1 MNKWA
6 NDPIHT
12 YIVIVGVAHLETTV
26 PLIRGARSSCVVAEN
41 VAKRM
46 ASSPLATAT
55 PDVSLHGVRLGEIV
69 PRPNKQHGLDRRVCL
84 TGVACQRS
92 VHDKVG
98 QRHGEWDEKEI
109 G

>member
-12 YIVIVGVAHLETTV
+12 YIVIVGLAHLETTV

-98 QRHGEWDEKEI
+98 QQHGEWDEKEI